1 MNSNIKSNQK
11 ILRKYAQRIDEIKML
26 NLEETSKF
34 LEKIKESSFIFD
46 WDTSSYDDCLEQV
59 IQFYY
64 FHKFLFPT
72 PKHLDDI

>member
-11 ILRKYAQRIDEIKML
+11 ILRQYAQRIDEIKML

-46 WDTSSYDDCLEQV
+46 WDKSSYDDCLEQV

-64 FHKFLFPT
+64 F
-72 PKHLDDI
+72 INRE